1 MDNESPQNN
10 AALRSNS
17 TTSITK
23 LAQTKKLVVRKRS
36 SRNQSFDTPP
46 NEGVYL
52 HSPNSLSRPESMI
65 ITSSAHSSTTSL
77 NSQGFSPLKANG
89 NRPPSAYYSR
99 DFLSSL
105 APREGG
111 YAIAATMGNG
121 LGAHGAMSV
130 DERRRSQVPDR
141 RAPMAKSAGM
151 GRWSLDGGEVSPCF
165 TYPMCIAD
173 RNSTTQDHTEHHQ
186 QQRPPPTCQ
195 LHLSTRPTFLHLSKI
210 FISQK
215 EHLPRTRLILSS
227 RNNPPLPS
235 QATHLPSRNIPT
247 PTTSSHQKANVR
259 LLHFPFPLPR
269 MIAHKCH
276 KQYLPPLPSLHLD

>member
-1 MDNESPQNN
+1 MQSN
-10 AALRSNS
+10 AALRSKS

-23 LAQTKKLVVRKRS
+23 IAQSQSKKLTIRKRA

-77 NSQGFSPLKANG
+77 NSQGFSPLKTTG

-130 DERRRSQVPDR
+130 DERRRSQIPDR

-151 GRWSLDGGEVSPCF
+151 GRWSLDGGEVCPISDHHDAWL
-165 TYPMCIAD
+165 IS
-173 RNSTTQDHTEHHQ
+173 STTPDLTEHHQ
-186 QQRPPPTCQ
+186 QLLP
-195 LHLSTRPTFLHLSKI
+195 LPTFQHHL
-210 FISQK
+210 
-215 EHLPRTRLILSS
+215 
-227 RNNPPLPS
+227 
-235 QATHLPSRNIPT
+235 
-247 PTTSSHQKANVR
+247 
-259 LLHFPFPLPR
+259 
-269 MIAHKCH
+269 
-276 KQYLPPLPSLHLD
+276 

>member
-1 MDNESPQNN
+1 MDEPTNN

-17 TTSITK
+17 TTSISKIT
-23 LAQTKKLVVRKRS
+23 QSKKLTLRKRS
-36 SRNQSFDTPP
+36 SRNGSFDTPP

-77 NSQGFSPLKANG
+77 NSQGFSPLKTGG

-130 DERRRSQVPDR
+130 DERRRSQVPDQNQR

-151 GRWSLDGGEVSPCF
+151 GRWSLDGGEVSLVV
-165 TYPMCIAD
+165 
-173 RNSTTQDHTEHHQ
+173 NQS
-186 QQRPPPTCQ
+186 
-195 LHLSTRPTFLHLSKI
+195 
-210 FISQK
+210 
-215 EHLPRTRLILSS
+215 
-227 RNNPPLPS
+227 
-235 QATHLPSRNIPT
+235 
-247 PTTSSHQKANVR
+247 
-259 LLHFPFPLPR
+259 
-269 MIAHKCH
+269 
-276 KQYLPPLPSLHLD
+276 

>member
-1 MDNESPQNN
+1 MDNESPNQLN
-10 AALRSNS
+10 AALRSKS
-17 TTSITK
+17 TTSISKINPAKRLTI
-23 LAQTKKLVVRKRS
+23 RKRA
-36 SRNQSFDTPP
+36 SRDHSFDTPP

-77 NSQGFSPLKANG
+77 NSQGFSPLKTAG

-151 GRWSLDGGEVSPCF
+151 GRWSLDGGEVGPCLSLSSIWL
-165 TYPMCIAD
+165 TS
-173 RNSTTQDHTEHHQ
+173 STTLDLTEHHQ
-186 QQRPPPTCQ
+186 QLLRHPTSRP
-195 LHLSTRPTFLHLSKI
+195 
-210 FISQK
+210 
-215 EHLPRTRLILSS
+215 
-227 RNNPPLPS
+227 
-235 QATHLPSRNIPT
+235 
-247 PTTSSHQKANVR
+247 
-259 LLHFPFPLPR
+259 LL
-269 MIAHKCH
+269 
-276 KQYLPPLPSLHLD
+276 